1 MRPGDYRYYHS
12 GHLSV
17 FCAGNIIGSMKTDG
31 HRLSFL
37 IVESEPQQGLSTRK
51 LLIESAKHNVVTA
64 HSAKEGLEMF
74 KRFPNVD
81 AVVIDS
87 ELKDNEQLA
96 RQVKEQNRDIQI
108 VCLTARVAAKAPWAD
123 ETANPHD
130 PAELLKMLE
139 RMGGRT
145 DI

>member
-1 MRPGDYRYYHS
+1 M
-12 GHLSV
+12 
-17 FCAGNIIGSMKTDG
+17 NKNG

-37 IVESEPQQGLSTRK
+37 IVESERDDGLSTRK
-51 LLIESAKHNVVTA
+51 LLIESAKHNVLTA
-64 HSAKEGLEMF
+64 YSAKEGLEMF
-74 KRFPNVD
+74 KRFLKVD
-81 AVVIDS
+81 AVVIDA
-87 ELKDNEQLA
+87 ELEGNDQLA
-96 RQVKEQNRDIQI
+96 KGIKEQNSKMRV
-108 VCLTARVAAKAPWAD
+108 VCLAANIAAKAAWAD